1 MSKFPILQINMVEFS
16 VAQYYSH
23 LGLTEKFDLLPT
35 EKCYVLKML
44 RDIDTTKVAGMEKLP
59 RFLKDGADVPAKLV
73 TDICNLSLYFNKFP
87 STLQLAKVE
96 PIFKKRLKN

>member
-1 MSKFPILQINMVEFS
+1 MVEFS

-35 EKCYVLKML
+35 EECYVLKML

-87 STLQLAKVE
+87 STSQLALHNKVE

>member
-1 MSKFPILQINMVEFS
+1 MVEFS

-35 EKCYVLKML
+35 EECYVLKML

-59 RFLKDGADVPAKLV
+59 RRFLKDGADVPPKLV

-87 STLQLAKVE
+87 STSQLAKVE